1 MVVFTAASELLFSIL
16 IIFFLLFGSVVD
28 YAALTHSFRAQ
39 VNIGTHQITGT
50 TNYRIGPHRTASDHI
65 GRHRTASD
73 RIGPLGT
80 QKMRVNWGS
89 RQA

>member
-1 MVVFTAASELLFSIL
+1 MKYEGKCQQPFQIQIKWVCTKRIASQGFQPVYGRFGCAVRLITAS
-16 IIFFLLFGSVVD
+16 D
-28 YAALTHSFRAQ
+28 
-39 VNIGTHQITGT
+39 
-50 TNYRIGPHRTASDHI
+50 RIGP
-65 GRHRTASD
+65 HRTASD

>member
-1 MVVFTAASELLFSIL
+1 MIGYLGIVCCVVSLNRTFRGTLQVVERQYVVF
-16 IIFFLLFGSVVD
+16 
-28 YAALTHSFRAQ
+28 
-39 VNIGTHQITGT
+39 NIYGT
-50 TNYRIGPHRTASDHI
+50 TNYRIGPHRTTSDRI

>member
-1 MVVFTAASELLFSIL
+1 
-16 IIFFLLFGSVVD
+16 VVD

-50 TNYRIGPHRTASDHI
+50 TNYRIGPHRTTSDDI
-65 GRHRTASD
+65 GPHRTASD
-73 RIGPLGT
+73 LWEHK
-80 QKMRVNWGS
+80 KMRVNWGS

>member
-1 MVVFTAASELLFSIL
+1 MVVAIISSAAGLCAKSIISPGRTDTEIYFQTDNRFWSSL
-16 IIFFLLFGSVVD
+16 EQSRRG
-28 YAALTHSFRAQ
+28 
-39 VNIGTHQITGT
+39 GT
-50 TNYRIGPHRTASDHI
+50 TNYRIGPHRT
-65 GRHRTASD
+65 TSD